1 MLLIELSSRISVL
14 QVTTHYSIIGQ
25 CSVILPRRTAAP
37 GRTHAGNAPKKSK
50 FTPTWKKK
58 LYFLQIC
65 GVCRLIFVLHK
76 MEASTAS
83 LDIQNSVVAR
93 PSKKKSKGKQLHRP
107 YKSISAAN
115 LESRIA
121 DITKK
126 VQLYESKVQAL
137 REKLTQHQS
146 EVSMRDTTSNEAA

>member
-1 MLLIELSSRISVL
+1 M
-14 QVTTHYSIIGQ
+14 
-25 CSVILPRRTAAP
+25 
-37 GRTHAGNAPKKSK
+37 
-50 FTPTWKKK
+50 
-58 LYFLQIC
+58 
-65 GVCRLIFVLHK
+65 HK

-93 PSKKKSKGKQLHRP
+93 PSKKKSKGQQLHRP

>member
-1 MLLIELSSRISVL
+1 MH
-14 QVTTHYSIIGQ
+14 Q
-25 CSVILPRRTAAP
+25 
-37 GRTHAGNAPKKSK
+37 KKSK
-50 FTPTWKKK
+50 FASTWKKK
-58 LYFLQIC
+58 LYFLQIW
-65 GVCRLIFVLHK
+65 GVCRFILVLHK